1 MAKPGYVVDT
11 NFVRKAIQ
19 NANEAVARGCKKKTF
34 NFSVKGTFSGNKHG
48 NLVNDSIKVI
58 KRTILAIRD
67 PELKLHSVTLRC
79 FVHDPST
86 VFNFSANSA
95 QYEQIIKGVREFVG
109 NETSVNHGLIHK
121 KSDEL
126 KLCIEGEMIEKK
138 IWG

>member
-19 NANEAVARGCKKKTF
+19 NANEAGARGCKKKTF

-126 KLCIEGEMIEKK
+126 KLCIEGEMIEKEL
-138 IWG
+138 WG